1 MKTMNDAK
9 IRVQSEIICATL
21 MRIAAETAELQ
32 AAYDKLYEELE
43 YADPR
48 RDRQFE
54 RFMVTFVRGL
64 NALKSDRMTELAS
77 AAKEMCSFVSGRQ
90 PETMITAPAAQPT
103 N

>member
-1 MKTMNDAK
+1 MNDAN
-9 IRVQSEIICATL
+9 IRVQADIVGATL
-21 MRIAAETAELQ
+21 QRIAAETSELRV
-32 AAYDKLYEELE
+32 AYDKLYEELE

-54 RFMVTFVRGL
+54 RFMLAFTRGL
-64 NALKSDRMTELAS
+64 NDLQSNRVTELAS

-90 PETMITAPAAQPT
+90 PETMITAPAAQPS